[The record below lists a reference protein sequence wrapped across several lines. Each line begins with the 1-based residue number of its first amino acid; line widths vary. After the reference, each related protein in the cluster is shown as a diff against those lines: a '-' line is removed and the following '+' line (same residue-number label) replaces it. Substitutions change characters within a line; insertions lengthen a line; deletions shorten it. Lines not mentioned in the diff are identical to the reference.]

1 MFLSCGM
8 SAGLG
13 LALAATSASADGYV
27 GGVKGWP
34 ACCDSWSGFYLGVH
48 GGYGWKE
55 NDFDEVVALNPLVNF
70 GNINSK
76 GSVWGGQAGYNWQRG
91 SIVGGPEI
99 DFSRATSRIECALRA
114 EPRRRRLRPPTP
126 WATT

>member
-1 MFLSCGM
+1 MKKLYVSLLGM

-27 GGVKGWP
+27 RGGVKAAP

-55 NDFDEVVALNPLVNF
+55 NDFDEVVALNPLVTL
-70 GNINSK
+70 GNIDSK

-91 SIVGGPEI
+91 SIVGGLEI
-99 DFSRATSRIECALRA
+99 DFSKSNISGSSSPFVQNLGGGVSTH
-114 EPRRRRLRPPTP
+114 
-126 WATT
+126 